1 MPGAIGMNVDLLLHM
16 GLMLA
21 GAGYLAFAV
30 SLIWTARRRPETWRA
45 SLVILV
51 PALITV
57 AWAWSEPAR
66 SAAAWSGADPTPHLD
81 AMRYASWFATMLYL
95 MHSQRRDDLGAPRM
109 LAWALPLAA
118 GLLGFALWG
127 SSPFAF
133 TLLAVF
139 GLVLTE
145 QLFRN
150 LPADSRWSV
159 KPICIGLAGTFL
171 FDFYLFSEAAIFHRM
186 DPDAMAARGFVHAL
200 MVPFLFASGLRQRN
214 WMTQLQLS
222 RTVVFHS
229 VAVTLAGLYLLF
241 IAALGYYVR
250 YFGGDW
256 GRALQ
261 LGFLFIGGVLMVAVG
276 FSGTLRAK
284 VRVWLGKHFFR
295 YRYDYRDEWL
305 KFTRAMSSHS
315 HPDELNQ
322 QVIRGLADMVESPAG
337 GLWMKTQDQQHFRQV
352 ARWNLPAIDVLEPAD
367 SSLARFIGHTGW
379 VINLVEYA
387 KRPDRYAEMNAPAW
401 LSNLPQ
407 AWLLVPLRVAGD
419 NIGFVVLANSR
430 TSWDVNW
437 EVTDLL
443 KTAATQAASF
453 LAQMQAAEAL
463 LESRKFES
471 FNRMSAFVVHDLK
484 NIVTQLSLMMKNAR
498 RLKDNPEFQE
508 DMLMTIEHALDRMKQ
523 MMLQLREGAAPASG
537 AAPGVDLSAMARE
550 WAQTA
555 DKRGRTVALDLK
567 PDVLTRGHAE
577 RLQRVVGHLIQ
588 NALDATEDVGG
599 HVWVR
604 SFQFGSHA
612 CLEVGDNG
620 VGMSPEF
627 VSNRLFKPFQST
639 KAAGMGI
646 GAYESAQYIQELG
659 GKMTV
664 DSREGHGTVITL
676 VLPLF
681 NLGQT
686 GVASAGATA

>member
-1 MPGAIGMNVDLLLHM
+1 MTVDFLLHI

-21 GAGYLAFAV
+21 GMGYLALAL
-30 SLIWTARRRPETWRA
+30 SLLWSVRRHPDAWR
-45 SLVILV
+45 STLVILLPV
-51 PALITV
+51 GVTV
-57 AWAWSEPAR
+57 AWAWSGLLQIATNWPAV
-66 SAAAWSGADPTPHLD
+66 APTQELD
-81 AMRYASWFATMLYL
+81 ALRYGSWFCAMLYL
-95 MHSQRRDDLGAPRM
+95 LHSQKNSTSGPTMMLWWAVPLGVF
-109 LAWALPLAA
+109 LV
-118 GLLGFALWG
+118 GFAIWRVG
-127 SSPFAF
+127 PFPL
-133 TLLAVF
+133 TLLAVY

-150 LPADSRWSV
+150 LPTDSRWSV

-171 FDFYLFSEAAIFHRM
+171 FDFYLFSEATIFHIT
-186 DPDAMAARGFVHAL
+186 DPDALAARGFVHAL
-200 MVPFLFASGLRQRN
+200 MVPLLFVSGLRQRN
-214 WMTQLQLS
+214 WMSRLQFS
-222 RTVVFHS
+222 RKVVFHS

-261 LGFLFIGGVLMVAVG
+261 LGFIFIAGVLMVAVG
-276 FSGTLRAK
+276 FSGTLRAR

-295 YRYDYRDEWL
+295 YRYDYREEWL
-305 KFTRAMSSHS
+305 KFTRALSSHS
-315 HPDELNQ
+315 NLEELNQ
-322 QVIRGLADMVESPAG
+322 HVIRGLADMVESPAG
-337 GLWMKTQDQQHFRQV
+337 ALWVKTPDRQHFRQV
-352 ARWNLPAIDVLEPAD
+352 ARWNLPQLEMNEPVD
-367 SSLARFIGHTGW
+367 SSLARFMGQTGW

-387 KRPDRYAEMNAPAW
+387 KHPGRYTDMALPAW
-401 LSNLPQ
+401 LSHVPD
-407 AWLLVPLRVAGD
+407 AWLLVPLRVAGED
-419 NIGFVVLANSR
+419 LGFVLLANSR
-430 TSWDVNW
+430 ASWEVNW

-508 DMLMTIEHALDRMKQ
+508 DMMMTIEHALDRMKQ

-537 AAPGVDLSAMARE
+537 AVPGVDLSAIATE
-550 WAQTA
+550 WAQAA
-555 DKRGRTVALDLK
+555 DKRGRVVKLDLHAN
-567 PDVLTRGHAE
+567 VLTRGHEE
-577 RLQRVVGHLIQ
+577 RLKRVVGHLIQ

-620 VGMSPEF
+620 VGMSADF
-627 VSNRLFKPFQST
+627 INNRLFKPFQST

-664 DSREGHGTVITL
+664 DSQEGRGTVITL

-681 NLGQT
+681 NLGQA
-686 GVASAGATA
+686 GGASAGGAA